1 MRFSVFT
8 FVKNAIKLY
17 YPVVESITSIL
28 PICDEFIVAAGDSDD
43 GTTELIRSIDSD
55 KIKII
60 ETVWDP
66 KYFVRGAINAQQTNI
81 ALDACT
87 GDWAFYLQADEVV
100 HQKHLP
106 LIRRK
111 MERYL
116 NTSQVEGLLFGY
128 KHFYGDYWHYQKV
141 HGWYRYEIRV
151 VRTGIGVRSWKS
163 AQSFRRD
170 ERKLK
175 VAPADAEIYHY
186 GWVKPPDRMKQ
197 KQIALDSLHHPR
209 EWVELH
215 HPDKTAGF
223 DYGSLKHLALFQQPH
238 PQVMQNRIAQ
248 MDWKVKEDSKSN
260 IKQKHNTP
268 RIRIFSF
275 IENRILKTSVW
286 ERKNYILLREL

>member
-1 MRFSVFT
+1 M
-8 FVKNAIKLY
+8 
-17 YPVVESITSIL
+17 
-28 PICDEFIVAAGDSDD
+28 
-43 GTTELIRSIDSD
+43 IRSINSD

-81 ALDACT
+81 ALDACA

-106 LIRRK
+106 IITRK

-116 NTSQVEGLLFGY
+116 NTPEVEGLLFGY

-170 ERKLK
+170 EKKLK

-186 GWVKPPDRMKQ
+186 GWVRPPDRMKQ

-223 DYGSLKHLALFQQPH
+223 DYGSLKHLALFQETH

-248 MDWKVKEDSKSN
+248 MDWRVKEDSKSN
-260 IKQKHNTP
+260 IKHKHNTL
-268 RIRIFSF
+268 RIRILSF

-286 ERKNYILLREL
+286 ERKNYILLRNP